1 MLDSARFFLS
11 WVVLIGLVTTFIV
24 SIVGLYSIPP
34 RSRIERVACGFISI
48 VSMLGVILLSNII

>member
-11 WVVLIGLVTTFIV
+11 WVVLIGLIAIFIT
-24 SIVGLYSIPP
+24 SAMGLYSIPQ
-34 RSRIERVACGFISI
+34 RNKRERVICGFVGI